1 MEIIMTLVVLAAG
14 MGSRYGGLKQLD
26 PITENGE
33 FIIDFTVYDAIK
45 AGFDRVIF
53 VIKKENYDLFKET
66 IGARIE
72 KHVKVEYAFQEL
84 TDLPDG
90 YKVPDGRTKPFGT
103 AHAVLAARDLIDDNF
118 AVVNADDFYGR
129 DAFMKLGEHLSKAD
143 LTDHGVS
150 HCCMVGYE
158 LKNTLT
164 ENGTVSRGQCE
175 IDGNGYLSDVTERT
189 KIKRDGENAAYEED
203 GKWIPLSADTV
214 VSMNCLGFAKE
225 VIPHIRAG
233 LVNFLDSMSDPLKSE
248 YYIPTAIK
256 EMISAKQADVKVYST
271 SAVWYGVTYH
281 EDKEFVQKS
290 IRSLI
295 TSGEYPEDLWN

>member
-1 MEIIMTLVVLAAG
+1 MTLVVLAAG

-26 PITENGE
+26 PITENGS

-45 AGFDRVIF
+45 AGFDKVVF

-72 KHVKVEYAFQEL
+72 KHIKVEYAFQEL
-84 TDLPDG
+84 TDLPEG
-90 YKVPDGRTKPFGT
+90 YTPPDGRTKPFGT
-103 AHAVLAARDLIDDNF
+103 AHAVLAARDCIDDNF
-118 AVVNADDFYGR
+118 AVVNSDDFYGR
-129 DAFMKLGEHLSKAD
+129 DAFVKLGAHLSKKE
-143 LTDHGVS
+143 LTESGLS

-175 IDGNGYLSDVTERT
+175 LDENGYLTNVTERT
-189 KIKRDGENAAYEED
+189 KIKRDGADAAYEEN
-203 GKWIPLSADTV
+203 GEWIPLPASTV

-225 VIPHIRAG
+225 VIPHIQSG
-233 LVNFLDSMSDPLKSE
+233 LVSFLDGMTDPLKSE

-256 EMISAKQADVKVYST
+256 EMINAKQADVKVYST
-271 SAVWYGVTYH
+271 DAVWYGVTYH
-281 EDKEFVQKS
+281 EDKAFVQES
-290 IRSLI
+290 IRNLI
-295 TSGEYPEDLWN
+295 AKGEYPENLWN

>member
-1 MEIIMTLVVLAAG
+1 MTLVVLAAG

-26 PITENGE
+26 PITENGS

-45 AGFDRVIF
+45 AGFDKVVF

-72 KHVKVEYAFQEL
+72 KHIKVAYAFQEL

-90 YKVPDGRTKPFGT
+90 YMPAQGRTKPFGT
-103 AHAVLAARDLIDDNF
+103 AHAVLAARDCIDDNF
-118 AVVNADDFYGR
+118 AVVNSDDFYGR
-129 DAFMKLGEHLSKAD
+129 DAFMKLGAHLSQKE
-143 LTDHGVS
+143 LTQHGVS
-150 HCCMVGYE
+150 HCCMIGYE

-175 IDGNGYLSDVTERT
+175 INGNGYLTNVTERT
-189 KIKRDGENAAYEED
+189 KIKRDGENAAYEEN
-203 GKWIPLSADTV
+203 GEWTALPAGTI

-225 VIPHIRAG
+225 VIPYIQAG
-233 LVNFLDSMSDPLKSE
+233 LVGFLDSMEDPLKSE

-256 EMISAKQADVKVYST
+256 EMINADQADVKVYST
-271 SAVWYGVTYH
+271 DAVWYGVTYH
-281 EDKEFVQKS
+281 EDKAFVQES
-290 IRSLI
+290 IRNLI
-295 TSGEYPEDLWN
+295 ANGEYPAELWN

>member
-1 MEIIMTLVVLAAG
+1 MENIMTLVVLAAG

-45 AGFDRVIF
+45 AGFDRVVF
-53 VIKKENYDLFKET
+53 VIKRENYDLFKET

-72 KHVKVEYAFQEL
+72 KHIKVEYAFQEL

-103 AHAVLAARDLIDDNF
+103 AHAVLAARDCINDNF

-129 DAFMKLGEHLSKAD
+129 DAFMKLGAHLSVKN
-143 LTDHGVS
+143 LTEHGVS

-175 IDGNGYLSDVTERT
+175 INGKGYLTDVTERT

-225 VIPHIRAG
+225 VIPHIQAG
-233 LVNFLDSMSDPLKSE
+233 LVNFLDGMADPLKSE

-256 EMISAKQADVKVYST
+256 EMIGANQADVKVYST
-271 SAVWYGVTYH
+271 DAVWYGVTYH
-281 EDKEFVQKS
+281 EDKEFVQTS
-290 IRSLI
+290 IRKLI
-295 TSGEYPEDLWN
+295 EDGEYPEDLWN

>member
-1 MEIIMTLVVLAAG
+1 

-26 PITENGE
+26 PITENGS

-45 AGFDRVIF
+45 AGFDKVVF
-53 VIKKENYDLFKET
+53 VIKRENYELFKET

-72 KHVKVEYAFQEL
+72 KHIKVEYAFQEL
-84 TDLPDG
+84 TDLPAG
-90 YKVPDGRTKPFGT
+90 YKPPDGRTKPFGT
-103 AHAVLAARDLIDDNF
+103 AHAVLAARDCIDDNF

-129 DAFMKLGEHLSKAD
+129 DAFMKLGAHLSEAN
-143 LTDHGVS
+143 LTEHGVS

-225 VIPHIRAG
+225 VIPHIQAG
-233 LVNFLDSMSDPLKSE
+233 LVNFLDGMSDPLKSE

-256 EMISAKQADVKVYST
+256 EMIGANQADVKVYST
-271 SAVWYGVTYH
+271 DAVWYGVTYH
-281 EDKEFVQKS
+281 EDKDFVQKS
-290 IRSLI
+290 IRALI
-295 TSGEYPEDLWN
+295 EKGEYPEDLWN

>member
-1 MEIIMTLVVLAAG
+1 MTLVVLAAG

-26 PITENGE
+26 PITENGS

-45 AGFDRVIF
+45 AGFDKVVF

-72 KHVKVEYAFQEL
+72 KHIKVEYAFQEL
-84 TDLPDG
+84 TDLPEG
-90 YKVPDGRTKPFGT
+90 YTPPDGRTKPFGT
-103 AHAVLAARDLIDDNF
+103 AHAVLAARDCIDDNF
-118 AVVNADDFYGR
+118 AVVNSDDFYGR
-129 DAFMKLGEHLSKAD
+129 DAFVKLGAHLSKKE
-143 LTDHGVS
+143 LTESGLS

-175 IDGNGYLSDVTERT
+175 LDENGYLTNVTERT
-189 KIKRDGENAAYEED
+189 KIKRDGADAAYEEN
-203 GKWIPLSADTV
+203 GEWIPLSASTV

-225 VIPHIRAG
+225 VIPHIQAG
-233 LVNFLDSMSDPLKSE
+233 LVSFLDGMTDPLKSE

-256 EMISAKQADVKVYST
+256 EMINAKQADVKVYST
-271 SAVWYGVTYH
+271 DAVWYGVTYH
-281 EDKEFVQKS
+281 EDKAFVQES
-290 IRSLI
+290 IRNLI
-295 TSGEYPEDLWN
+295 AKGEYPENLWD

>member
-1 MEIIMTLVVLAAG
+1 MTLVVLAAG

-26 PITENGE
+26 PITENGS

-45 AGFDRVIF
+45 AGFDKVVF
-53 VIKKENYDLFKET
+53 VIKRENCDLFKET

-72 KHVKVEYAFQEL
+72 KHIKVEYAFQEL
-84 TDLPDG
+84 TDLPNG
-90 YKVPDGRTKPFGT
+90 YTPPDGRTKPFGT
-103 AHAVLAARDLIDDNF
+103 AHAVLAARNCIDDNF
-118 AVVNADDFYGR
+118 AVVNSDDFYGR
-129 DAFMKLGEHLSKAD
+129 DAFMKLGAHLSAKE
-143 LTDHGVS
+143 LTENGVS

-175 IDGNGYLSDVTERT
+175 INDEGYLTNVTERT
-189 KIKRDGENAAYEED
+189 KIKRDGENAAYEEN
-203 GKWIPLSADTV
+203 GEWLPLGADTV

-225 VIPHIRAG
+225 VIPYIQAG
-233 LVNFLDSMSDPLKSE
+233 LVNFLDNMADPQKSE

-256 EMISAKQADVKVYST
+256 EMISSKQSDVKVYST
-271 SAVWYGVTYH
+271 DAVWYGVTYH

-290 IRSLI
+290 IRELI
-295 TSGEYPEDLWN
+295 EKGEYPVDLWN